1 MITLNSDQGLINV
14 ESWEEIESRPGF
26 VPNLDPAAH
35 KLEAIIGRY
44 LFKDKI
50 KCGLSNCH
58 TPHGKGYIVKTKE
71 GALTNIGKDC
81 GKTYFGVDF
90 EDLSKKFERD
100 ITEKENKQRLGSFSM
115 QIEEVEKTISVL
127 RKKEHGADWVYK
139 TTRSLVT
146 TGKDCPEVIVR
157 RMSAMIKSGTNILTS
172 QREATLEETE
182 EVEAAQNRK
191 IQRPHYIDEPI
202 AEIAG
207 IQALYSE
214 NDLKRLLVLDLE
226 ENIQAFKGK
235 DIDTLNY
242 EELRHWIKWVNTVEN
257 TLEKAA
263 ASVELGN
270 TLLSR
275 SNLEQFNQILSKNE
289 EKNLFREY
297 LKALLG

>member
-26 VPNLDPAAH
+26 VPNLNPADH

-58 TPHGKGYIVKTKE
+58 TLHGKGYIVKTKE

-100 ITEKENKQRLGSFSM
+100 ITEKENRQRLGSFSI
-115 QIEEVEKTISVL
+115 QIEEVEKTISDL

-146 TGKDCPEVIVR
+146 IGKDCPEVIVR
-157 RMSAMIKSGTNILTS
+157 RISAMLKNGTNILS
-172 QREATLEETE
+172 VQREATAKETE
-182 EVEAAQNRK
+182 EAEAAQTRK
-191 IQRPHYIDEPI
+191 VQRPYYIDEPI

-226 ENIQAFKGK
+226 ENIQAFKSK
-235 DIDTLNY
+235 DIDTLNN

-263 ASVELGN
+263 ASVAFGN

-275 SNLEQFNQILSKNE
+275 SNLEPFTQTLTAKEDKSAFHS
-289 EKNLFREY
+289 Y
-297 LKALLG
+297 LKTLNS